1 MIKLL
6 VVILILSLH
15 VSLNESLS
23 IPSLNH
29 QVQMNQKPK
38 KKPAIEWRNTSEFE
52 NNPTYDK
59 VLELAKKNYQAECQ
73 MNKSITFSKVLQ
85 VAKQIQQGMLWSL
98 QVEFSDKSIKIIQ
111 IFEDLDGVLE
121 FDSCKDNK

>member
-1 MIKLL
+1 MAKLL
-6 VVILILSLH
+6 LVILVLSLH
-15 VSLNESLS
+15 VSLNESIS

-52 NNPTYDK
+52 NNPTYVK
-59 VLELAKKNYQAECQ
+59 VVEVAKNNFQSQCN
-73 MNKSITFSKVLQ
+73 MNKTITFSKVLQ
-85 VAKQIQQGMLWSL
+85 VAKKIEQGFLWSL

-111 IFEDLDGVLE
+111 IFEDLDGNLE
-121 FDSCKDNK
+121 FDSCKDNF